1 MTGIHIEHKLCDQDD
16 VIKRHHLS
24 RTITVTSFNFIP
36 YMVAQKSRGSGFG
49 GGGGGGGGGGVDYP
63 PPPPSLELAIENRS
77 TEEELKRKM

>member
-36 YMVAQKSRGSGFG
+36 YMVAQKSRGG
-49 GGGGGGGGGGVDYP
+49 GLP
-63 PPPPSLELAIENRS
+63 PLPRLNSQ
-77 TEEELKRKM
+77 

>member
-36 YMVAQKSRGSGFG
+36 YMVAQKSRGG
-49 GGGGGGGGGGVDYP
+49 GLPP

>member
-36 YMVAQKSRGSGFG
+36 YMVAQKSRGG
-49 GGGGGGGGGGVDYP
+49 GLP
-63 PPPPSLELAIENRS
+63 PPPPSPELAIENRS

>member
-36 YMVAQKSRGSGFG
+36 YMVAQKSRGG
-49 GGGGGGGGGGVDYP
+49 GL